1 MMDHKKLFYIF
12 STLSELGEEV
22 VSARNFQLTM
32 RRSLLMILGTLT
44 IARGAIFARRESQP
58 LLDLLSA
65 KGLRKE
71 DPLELVLPPESETF
85 FNQSPDIFSFRSPKK
100 PIQALGPA
108 NPEILTR
115 LKAVLGIPLTVKGEW
130 IGLICLGPKLDKTAF
145 SPMDK
150 KTLALL
156 GHQIANALYS
166 QRLIEALSRQVGEN
180 RKMVENLRYIYDDTI
195 RAFAAAIDA
204 KDSYTRGHSNRVAA
218 YAVAIGKEMGYGE
231 DVLEGFYVAGLLH
244 DVGKIIVDR
253 DIINKKKHLS
263 TKEFSEIMEHTK
275 AGYQILS
282 TIRFPWADVPLM
294 AKSHHEKLDGGG
306 YPDGLKG
313 DQIYVGAK
321 VICLA
326 DAFDAMTS
334 NRPYRNRLSFEKTL
348 KEIRKNVNVQ
358 FESRIVAAFFR
369 VLKKEIEGKMHDQ
382 KILPNLDEHF
392 NPQVIHSLLELTIA
406 ELS

>member
-1 MMDHKKLFYIF
+1 MDFKKLYYTF

-22 VSARNFQLTM
+22 TSTRNFQQTI
-32 RRSLLMILGTLT
+32 RRSLLMVLGTLSIT
-44 IARGAIFARRESQP
+44 RGAIWARQDGLAKLE
-58 LLDLLSA
+58 LLAS

-71 DPLELVLPPESETF
+71 DTSLLVLGKESEAF
-85 FNQSPDIFSFRSPKK
+85 LNGHSEIFSFQSSKK
-100 PIQALGPA
+100 PIRRLTET
-108 NPEILTR
+108 NPEVVTR
-115 LKAVLGIPLTVKGEW
+115 LKASLGIPLTVKGEW
-130 IGLICLGPKLDKTAF
+130 IGLIGLGSKLDQTPF
-145 SPMDK
+145 SAGDK
-150 KTLALL
+150 EILALL

-166 QRLIEALSRQVGEN
+166 QRLIEALNKQVAN
-180 RKMVENLRYIYDDTI
+180 NQKMVETLRYIYDDTI

-204 KDSYTRGHSNRVAA
+204 KDSYTRGHSNRVAS
-218 YAVAIGKEMGYGE
+218 YAVAIAKEMGYA
-231 DVLEGFYVAGLLH
+231 DDILEGIYVAGLLH

-263 TKEFSEIMEHTK
+263 TKEFTEIMEHTK

-294 AKSHHEKLDGGG
+294 AKSHHEKIDGRG

-321 VICLA
+321 IICLA

-334 NRPYRNRLSFEKTL
+334 NRPYRHRLTFEKTL
-348 KEIRKNVNVQ
+348 REIRKNVNIQ
-358 FESRIVAAFFR
+358 FESRIVAAFFN
-369 VLKKEIEGKMHDQ
+369 VLKKEIEGKLFDQ

-392 NPQVIHSLLELTIA
+392 NPQVIHSLLEVTIS

>member
-1 MMDHKKLFYIF
+1 MDYNKLFYIF

-22 VSARNFQLTM
+22 NSAQNFQLTI
-32 RRSLLMILGTLT
+32 RTSLHMILGTLS
-44 IARGAIFARRESQP
+44 IARGAIFARTENKK
-58 LLDLLSA
+58 LLDLLA
-65 KGLRKE
+65 YKGLRKE
-71 DPLELVLPPESETF
+71 DPGHLILPAESEDF
-85 FNQSPDIFSFRSPKK
+85 LKDHASIFSFRTHK
-100 PIQALGPA
+100 PEIRAFFEA
-108 NPEILTR
+108 NPVVFSR
-115 LKAVLGIPLTVKGEW
+115 LKAVLGLPLTIKGEW
-130 IGLICLGPKLDKTAF
+130 IGLICLGAKLDKTPF

-150 KTLALL
+150 KVLALL
-156 GHQIANALYS
+156 GHHIANALYS
-166 QRLIEALSRQVGEN
+166 QRLIEALSLQVNEN
-180 RKMVENLRYIYDDTI
+180 RKMVEDLRYIYDDTI

-204 KDSYTRGHSNRVAA
+204 KDSYTRGHSNRVAS
-218 YAVAIGKEMGYGE
+218 YAVAIGKEMGYGD

-294 AKSHHEKLDGGG
+294 AKSHHEKLDGHG
-306 YPDGLKG
+306 YPEGLMG

-321 VICLA
+321 IICLA

-334 NRPYRNRLSFEKTL
+334 NRPYRHRLSFEKTL

-358 FESRIVAAFFR
+358 FESRIVSAFFN
-369 VLKKEIEGKMHDQ
+369 VLKKEIEGKLHDQ
-382 KILPNLDEHF
+382 KILPNLDDHF